1 MKQTARIISTYS
13 ADVMGVCSALFELG
27 GMTIM
32 HDASGCNS
40 TYTTHDEPRW
50 FDMDSMV
57 YISGISEIEAIMG
70 DDEKLISDIVDAAE
84 VLKPA
89 FIAIAGTPIP
99 TMTGFDFEAVA
110 SVIEHRTGIPSFGF
124 PTTGMNTYIHG
135 ASMALAGIAERFV
148 DDPATIRT
156 AGNSSSPDN
165 TENTGNMKGTGSTC
179 STLQMS
185 PRKLMS
191 VVDNCCMKPNGIKVN
206 ILGLTPLDFST
217 NGQDE
222 SIVQWLRNEG
232 FEVVSKWAMGS
243 SLEDIRRSAEADVNL
258 VVSAAGFGAA
268 RVLYERFGTPYAV
281 GVPVGNELPG
291 LLADQIILNVKKF
304 KEMDAEATEKA
315 PFEER
320 EISVESGVFLNED
333 DESGSCSENGNCGQD
348 ENCSKDKS
356 TYETGFAA
364 VIGEG
369 VYSLSLASS
378 IEMEC
383 GIPCKALCATE
394 CPEDI
399 LRECDRMT
407 PDEDDI
413 IPELAGA
420 AYVIAD
426 PLYKPI
432 VPESA
437 KFVPLPSEAFS
448 GRLYRDEITNLI
460 EDFDQL
466 LNKIN

>member
-27 GMTIM
+27 GMTVM

-50 FDMDSMV
+50 YDMDSMV
-57 YISGISEIEAIMG
+57 YISGISEMEAIMG

-110 SVIEHRTGIPSFGF
+110 AVIEHRTSIPSFGF

-135 ASMALAGIAERFV
+135 ASMAFAGIAERFV
-148 DDPATIRT
+148 DDPAEKE
-156 AGNSSSPDN
+156 SS
-165 TENTGNMKGTGSTC
+165 
-179 STLQMS
+179 
-185 PRKLMS
+185 
-191 VVDNCCMKPNGIKVN
+191 GIKVN
-206 ILGLTPLDFST
+206 VLGLTPLDFSV
-217 NGQDE
+217 NGTDD
-222 SIVQWLRNEG
+222 SIVQWLEREG

-243 SLEDIRRSAEADVNL
+243 SLDEIRRSAEADVNL
-258 VVSAAGFGAA
+258 VVSAAGYGAA
-268 RVLYERFGTPYAV
+268 KVLYERFGMPYAI
-281 GVPVGNELPG
+281 GFPAGNELPG
-291 LLADQIILNVKKF
+291 LLADQIIINVKKF
-304 KEMDAEATEKA
+304 KEQGGAKT
-315 PFEER
+315 FESA
-320 EISVESGVFLNED
+320 EISVDSGVFLD
-333 DESGSCSENGNCGQD
+333 GSEG
-348 ENCSKDKS
+348 KDGS
-356 TYETGFAA
+356 TYEKGFAA

-369 VYSLSLASS
+369 ITSLSLAGT
-378 IEMEC
+378 IELEC
-383 GIPCKALCATE
+383 GIPAKVLCATE
-394 CPEDI
+394 CPEGI

-413 IPELAGA
+413 IPELEGA

-426 PLYKPI
+426 PMYKPI

-437 KFVPLPSEAFS
+437 EFISLPSEAFS
-448 GRLYRDEITNLI
+448 GRIYRDEIPDLVSDINELLI
-460 EDFDQL
+460 
-466 LNKIN
+466 KIK

>member
-27 GMTIM
+27 GMTVM

-50 FDMDSMV
+50 YDMDSMV
-57 YISGISEIEAIMG
+57 YISGISEMEAIMG

-110 SVIEHRTGIPSFGF
+110 AVIEHRTGIPSFGF

-135 ASMALAGIAERFV
+135 ASMAFAGIAGRFV
-148 DDPATIRT
+148 DDPADSR
-156 AGNSSSPDN
+156 SDR
-165 TENTGNMKGTGSTC
+165 

-185 PRKLMS
+185 ARKIASMTDS
-191 VVDNCCMKPNGIKVN
+191 CCMKPNGIKVN
-206 ILGLTPLDFST
+206 ILGLTPLDFSV
-217 NGQDE
+217 NGTDD
-222 SIVQWLRNEG
+222 SIVQWLEREG

-243 SLEDIRRSAEADVNL
+243 SLDEIRRSAEADINL
-258 VVSAAGFGAA
+258 VVSAAGYGAA
-268 RVLYERFGTPYAV
+268 KVLYERFGMPYAI
-281 GVPVGNELPG
+281 GFPAGNELPG

-304 KEMDAEATEKA
+304 KEQGGAKT
-315 PFEER
+315 FESA
-320 EISVESGVFLNED
+320 EISVDSGVFLD
-333 DESGSCSENGNCGQD
+333 GSEG
-348 ENCSKDKS
+348 KDGS
-356 TYETGFAA
+356 TYEKGFAA

-369 VYSLSLASS
+369 ITSLSLAGT
-378 IEMEC
+378 IELEC
-383 GIPCKALCATE
+383 GIPAKVLCATE
-394 CPEDI
+394 CPEGI

-413 IPELAGA
+413 IPELEGA
-420 AYVIAD
+420 AFVIAD
-426 PLYKPI
+426 PMYKPI

-437 KFVPLPSEAFS
+437 EFISLPSEAFS
-448 GRLYRDEITNLI
+448 GRIYRDEIPDLVSDINELLI
-460 EDFDQL
+460 
-466 LNKIN
+466 KIK

>member
-1 MKQTARIISTYS
+1 
-13 ADVMGVCSALFELG
+13 MGVCSALFELG
-27 GMTIM
+27 GMTVM

-50 FDMDSMV
+50 YDMDSMV

-84 VLKPA
+84 VLKPK

-110 SVIEHRTGIPSFGF
+110 SVIEQRTGIPSFGF

-135 ASMALAGIAERFV
+135 VSMALAGIAERFV
-148 DDPATIRT
+148 DDPA
-156 AGNSSSPDN
+156 AN
-165 TENTGNMKGTGSTC
+165 TDDPAANDTGSN
-179 STLQMS
+179 TLQMS
-185 PRKLMS
+185 PRKIMS
-191 VVDNCCMKPNGIKVN
+191 VVDSCCMRPNGIRVN
-206 ILGLTPLDFST
+206 ILGLTPLDFSI

-222 SIVQWLRNEG
+222 SITQWLEREG

-243 SLEDIRRSAEADVNL
+243 SLDEIRGSARADVNL
-258 VVSAAGFGAA
+258 VVSAAGLGAA
-268 RVLYERFGTPYAV
+268 KVLYERFGMPYAV
-281 GVPVGNELPG
+281 GVPIGNELPA
-291 LLADQIILNVKKF
+291 LLADRIIINVRKYREQSADLKGTT
-304 KEMDAEATEKA
+304 EADAELDTTVSAATIADAESDATVSAATETDSEVA
-315 PFEER
+315 FGDTFESA
-320 EISVESGVFLNED
+320 EISVDSGIFLDGSSED
-333 DESGSCSENGNCGQD
+333 GRS
-348 ENCSKDKS
+348 
-356 TYETGFAA
+356 YEKGFVA

-369 VYSLSLASS
+369 VFSLSLASS

-383 GIPCKALCATE
+383 GIPAKVLCATE
-394 CPEDI
+394 CPEGI

-413 IPELAGA
+413 IPELEGA

-432 VPESA
+432 VPKSSEFIA
-437 KFVPLPSEAFS
+437 LPSEAFS
-448 GRLYRDEITNLI
+448 GRIYRDDIPDLI
-460 EDFDQL
+460 SDFGIL
-466 LNKIN
+466 SEKLRF

>member
-27 GMTIM
+27 GMTVM

-50 FDMDSMV
+50 YDMDSMV
-57 YISGISEIEAIMG
+57 YISGISEMEAIMG

-110 SVIEHRTGIPSFGF
+110 SVIEQRTGIPSFGF

-135 ASMALAGIAERFV
+135 ASMALEGIARRFV
-148 DDPATIRT
+148 DEPGGMNCGEH
-156 AGNSSSPDN
+156 AGEAS
-165 TENTGNMKGTGSTC
+165 GGT
-179 STLQMS
+179 LHMS
-185 PRKLMS
+185 ARKIAS
-191 VVDNCCMKPNGIKVN
+191 VVDSCCMRPNGIKVN
-206 ILGLTPLDFST
+206 ILGLTPLDFSV
-217 NGQDE
+217 NGTDD
-222 SIVQWLRNEG
+222 SIAQWLEREG

-243 SLEDIRRSAEADVNL
+243 SLDEIRRSAEADVNL
-258 VVSAAGFGAA
+258 VVSAAGYGAA
-268 RVLYERFGTPYAV
+268 KVLYERFGMPYAI
-281 GVPVGNELPG
+281 GFPAGNELPG
-291 LLADQIILNVKKF
+291 MLADQIILNVKKLREQPDGSF
-304 KEMDAEATEKA
+304 GKTFEAA
-315 PFEER
+315 
-320 EISVESGVFLNED
+320 EISVDSGMFID
-333 DESGSCSENGNCGQD
+333 GSAGNGG
-348 ENCSKDKS
+348 S
-356 TYETGFAA
+356 TYEKGFAA

-369 VYSLSLASS
+369 ITSLSIASS
-378 IEMEC
+378 IELEC
-383 GIPCKALCATE
+383 GIPAKVLCATE
-394 CPEDI
+394 CPEGI

-413 IPELAGA
+413 IPELEGT

-432 VPESA
+432 VPQSA
-437 KFVPLPSEAFS
+437 KFISLPSEAFS
-448 GRLYRDEITNLI
+448 GRIYRDEIPDLVS
-460 EDFDQL
+460 DFDSL
-466 LNKIN
+466 LEKLD

>member
-84 VLKPA
+84 VLKPS

-148 DDPATIRT
+148 YDPSKSDT
-156 AGNSSSPDN
+156 
-165 TENTGNMKGTGSTC
+165 
-179 STLQMS
+179 QHMS

-191 VVDNCCMKPNGIKVN
+191 VVDNCCMRPNGIKVN

-258 VVSAAGFGAA
+258 VVSAAGMGAA
-268 RVLYERFGTPYAV
+268 EVLWNRFGIPYAV
-281 GVPVGNELPG
+281 GVPIGNELPG

-304 KEMDAEATEKA
+304 KEMDAAASEKA
-315 PFEER
+315 PFESR
-320 EISVESGVFLNED
+320 IISVESGVFLSEED
-333 DESGSCSENGNCGQD
+333 G
-348 ENCSKDKS
+348 S
-356 TYETGFAA
+356 TYEKGFAA

-383 GIPCKALCATE
+383 GIPCKVLCATE
-394 CPEDI
+394 CPDGI

-413 IPELAGA
+413 IPELEGA
-420 AYVIAD
+420 VYVIAD

-437 KFVPLPSEAFS
+437 KFIPLPSEAFS

>member
-99 TMTGFDFEAVA
+99 TMTGFDFEGVA

-148 DDPATIRT
+148 DDPSKSDT
-156 AGNSSSPDN
+156 
-165 TENTGNMKGTGSTC
+165 
-179 STLQMS
+179 QHMS

-191 VVDNCCMKPNGIKVN
+191 VVDNCCMRPNGIKVN

-243 SLEDIRRSAEADVNL
+243 GLDEIRRSAEADVNL

-268 RVLYERFGTPYAV
+268 RVLYERFGIPYAV
-281 GVPVGNELPG
+281 GVPIGNELPG

-304 KEMDAEATEKA
+304 REMDAGTTEKA

-320 EISVESGVFLNED
+320 EISVESGVFLSEED
-333 DESGSCSENGNCGQD
+333 GN
-348 ENCSKDKS
+348 
-356 TYETGFAA
+356 TYEKGFAA

-383 GIPCKALCATE
+383 GIPCKVLCATE
-394 CPEDI
+394 CPEEL
-399 LRECDRMT
+399 LRECDKMT

-413 IPELAGA
+413 IPELKGA

-432 VPESA
+432 VPEST
-437 KFVPLPSEAFS
+437 KFIPLPSEAFS

>member
-50 FDMDSMV
+50 YDMDSMV
-57 YISGISEIEAIMG
+57 YISGISEMEAIMG
-70 DDEKLISDIVDAAE
+70 DDEKLISDIVDAAA

-110 SVIEHRTGIPSFGF
+110 SVIEHRTGILSFGF

-135 ASMALAGIAERFV
+135 ASMAFAGIAERFV
-148 DDPATIRT
+148 DDPD
-156 AGNSSSPDN
+156 S
-165 TENTGNMKGTGSTC
+165 C
-179 STLQMS
+179 SM
-185 PRKLMS
+185 R
-191 VVDNCCMKPNGIKVN
+191 PNGIKVN
-206 ILGLTPLDFST
+206 ILGLTPLDFSV
-217 NGQDE
+217 NGTDD
-222 SIVQWLRNEG
+222 SIVQWLGREG

-243 SLEDIRRSAEADVNL
+243 SLAEIRRSAEADVNL
-258 VVSAAGFGAA
+258 VVSAAGYGAA
-268 RVLYERFGTPYAV
+268 KVLYERFSMPYAI
-281 GVPVGNELPG
+281 GFPVGNEMPG

-304 KEMDAEATEKA
+304 KEQGISS
-315 PFEER
+315 FEEG
-320 EISVESGVFLNED
+320 EISVDSGIFLD
-333 DESGSCSENGNCGQD
+333 GSAGKGG
-348 ENCSKDKS
+348 S
-356 TYETGFAA
+356 TYEKGFAA

-369 VYSLSLASS
+369 VTSLSLAGT
-378 IEMEC
+378 IELEC
-383 GIPCKALCATE
+383 GIPAKVLCATE
-394 CPEDI
+394 CPEGI

-413 IPELAGA
+413 IPELEGA
-420 AYVIAD
+420 AFVIAD

-437 KFVPLPSEAFS
+437 KFISLPSEAFS
-448 GRLYRDEITNLI
+448 GRIYRNEIPDLV
-460 EDFDQL
+460 EDINQL
-466 LNKIN
+466 LIKII

>member
-27 GMTIM
+27 GMTVM

-50 FDMDSMV
+50 YDMDSMV
-57 YISGISEIEAIMG
+57 YISGISEMEAIMG

-110 SVIEHRTGIPSFGF
+110 AVIEHRTGIPSFGF

-135 ASMALAGIAERFV
+135 ASMAFAGIAERFV
-148 DDPATIRT
+148 DDPAEKE
-156 AGNSSSPDN
+156 SS
-165 TENTGNMKGTGSTC
+165 
-179 STLQMS
+179 
-185 PRKLMS
+185 
-191 VVDNCCMKPNGIKVN
+191 GIKVN
-206 ILGLTPLDFST
+206 VLGLTPLDFSV
-217 NGQDE
+217 NGTDD
-222 SIVQWLRNEG
+222 SIVQWLEREG

-243 SLEDIRRSAEADVNL
+243 SLDEIRRSAEADVNL
-258 VVSAAGFGAA
+258 VVSAAGYGAA
-268 RVLYERFGTPYAV
+268 KVLFERFGMPYAI
-281 GVPVGNELPG
+281 GFPAGNELPG
-291 LLADQIILNVKKF
+291 LLADQIIINVKKF
-304 KEMDAEATEKA
+304 KEQGGAKT
-315 PFEER
+315 FESA
-320 EISVESGVFLNED
+320 EISVDSGVFLD
-333 DESGSCSENGNCGQD
+333 GSEG
-348 ENCSKDKS
+348 KDGS
-356 TYETGFAA
+356 TYEKGFAA

-369 VYSLSLASS
+369 ITSLSLAGT
-378 IEMEC
+378 IELEC
-383 GIPCKALCATE
+383 GIPAKVLCATE
-394 CPEDI
+394 CPEGI

-413 IPELAGA
+413 IPELEGA

-426 PLYKPI
+426 PMYKPI

-437 KFVPLPSEAFS
+437 EFISLPSEAFS
-448 GRLYRDEITNLI
+448 GRIYRDEIPDLVSDINELLI
-460 EDFDQL
+460 
-466 LNKIN
+466 KIK

>member
-27 GMTIM
+27 GMTVM

-50 FDMDSMV
+50 YDMDSMV

-70 DDEKLISDIVDAAE
+70 DDEKLISDIVDAAAK
-84 VLKPA
+84 LKPA

-110 SVIEHRTGIPSFGF
+110 SVIEHQTGIPSFGF

-135 ASMALAGIAERFV
+135 ASMAFAGIAERFV
-148 DDPATIRT
+148 DDPSEK
-156 AGNSSSPDN
+156 SSDR
-165 TENTGNMKGTGSTC
+165 G
-179 STLQMS
+179 TLQMS
-185 PRKLMS
+185 ARKIMS
-191 VVDNCCMKPNGIKVN
+191 MVDSCCARPNGIRVN
-206 ILGLTPLDFST
+206 VLGLTPLDFSI

-222 SIVQWLRNEG
+222 SIVQWLEREG
-232 FEVVSKWAMGS
+232 FEVVSKWAMGN
-243 SLEDIRRSAEADVNL
+243 SLDEIRHSAEADVNL
-258 VVSAAGFGAA
+258 VVSAAGCGAA
-268 RVLYERFGTPYAV
+268 KVLYERFGTPYAI

-304 KEMDAEATEKA
+304 REMDESASEKA
-315 PFEER
+315 PFESR
-320 EISVESGVFLNED
+320 AISVDSGVFLD
-333 DESGSCSENGNCGQD
+333 GSAGEGG
-348 ENCSKDKS
+348 S
-356 TYETGFAA
+356 TYEEGFVA

-369 VYSLSLASS
+369 ITSLSLASS
-378 IEMEC
+378 IELEC
-383 GIPCKALCATE
+383 GIPAKVLCATE
-394 CPEDI
+394 CPDGI

-413 IPELAGA
+413 IPELEGA

-437 KFVPLPSEAFS
+437 KFISLPSEAFS
-448 GRLYRDEITNLI
+448 GRIYRDEIPDLTADI
-460 EDFDQL
+460 DQL
-466 LNKIN
+466 LINIK